1 MDFQRDLIDDAI
13 NQYLQ
18 SKSTTQSNEKENNS
32 NSNNT
37 IPMELDDDPFNLLN
51 KTSSDNADSHIN
63 NRQTNNHN
71 NLQPVDREPSS
82 SPQIIQTPTLKIEN
96 SETFE
101 ERILLNSNDILQSPD
116 STVPTINT
124 SQTNNQLANQ
134 FLSPTSNT
142 FTNIFNSNLIAN
154 QNPNNNIKK
163 QSFSSSSNDNN
174 YLNSNDYLSDLED
187 ANDAMTPYISSSDK
201 LNLNA
206 INNTDNNNN
215 NTNTATLTT
224 STLHSPS
231 YLSPSSYLSQQESN
245 NLSTSDIDNDD
256 LLSVYSNNSYYS
268 TNSSA
273 SNMLLPINSHGLK
286 HVNDLNDLDYLLD
299 NIGMD
304 WSNNN
309 NNNSTNDNDN
319 NNANN
324 TTSFNSDDI
333 MNSDTN
339 FTPPSIIT
347 TPNSNNINNTFNPD
361 NNNVVSNTTDSNNQT
376 IQYSAPTIS
385 IQEFNSSSDNHLEST
400 PPLMSKENEFY
411 IPSLDHRKDSLSPE
425 AYLSS
430 NNNNNNNNNNTLN
443 KDDSNADIIHE
454 EMTNARKVRRKSIN
468 DNNNNKFADRS
479 RTRSRSRS
487 RRSSMSLDEK
497 ARSLSENRD
506 KLLELADLK
515 IDDDT
520 EQHNDYINPL
530 PPVKLEASSENIPL
544 SQDSTVQMTSA
555 DINNKEDHTS
565 KKHPQIYAC
574 KLCDKKFTRPYN
586 LKSHLRTHTNERP
599 FVCSICDKAF
609 ARQHDRKRH
618 EDLHS
623 GKKRYICGGKLKN
636 GQAWGCGKKF
646 ARSDA
651 LGRHF
656 KTESGKRCIAPLYQE
671 AALEKEVSQQH

>member
-13 NQYLQ
+13 NQYLH
-18 SKSTTQSNEKENNS
+18 SKPTTQSNQND
-32 NSNNT
+32 NNT
-37 IPMELDDDPFNLLN
+37 NSGTVPMQLDDDPFNLLN
-51 KTSSDNADSHIN
+51 TSPPDNTTNLN
-63 NRQTNNHN
+63 NNNTQNN
-71 NLQPVDREPSS
+71 NLQPVDRESLSS
-82 SPQIIQTPTLKIEN
+82 SPQVIQTPTLKLEN

-101 ERILLNSNDILQSPD
+101 EKILLNSNDIVQSPD
-116 STVPTINT
+116 NNVPTINT
-124 SQTNNQLANQ
+124 SHSTDQFANQ

-154 QNPNNNIKK
+154 QNPNNKINK
-163 QSFSSSSNDNN
+163 QSLSSSSNDNN
-174 YLNSNDYLSDLED
+174 YFTNNDYLSDLED
-187 ANDAMTPYISSSDK
+187 VNDAMTPYLSSSDK
-201 LNLNA
+201 LNLNS
-206 INNTDNNNN
+206 INNTNNNN
-215 NTNTATLTT
+215 NNNNNNNSATLTA

-231 YLSPSSYLSQQESN
+231 YLSPSSYLSQHESHN
-245 NLSTSDIDNDD
+245 ASTNDTDNDD

-304 WSNNN
+304 WSDNNN
-309 NNNSTNDNDN
+309 NNNNDN
-319 NNANN
+319 NNN
-324 TTSFNSDDI
+324 TTNFNNDDI

-347 TPNSNNINNTFNPD
+347 TPNSNNYNNNNNNNNNT
-361 NNNVVSNTTDSNNQT
+361 QAM
-376 IQYSAPTIS
+376 QYSAPTIS
-385 IQEFNSSSDNHLEST
+385 IQEFNSNSDNPLEST
-400 PPLMSKENEFY
+400 PPLTTGENEFT
-411 IPSLDHRKDSLSPE
+411 IPPAEHRKDSLSPE
-425 AYLSS
+425 AYFSS
-430 NNNNNNNNNNTLN
+430 NTNNHNHN
-443 KDDSNADIIHE
+443 KNIPNRDDDNADIIHE
-454 EMTNARKVRRKSIN
+454 EMTNARKMRRKSIN
-468 DNNNNKFADRS
+468 DSNINKLAD

-515 IDDDT
+515 IDDET
-520 EQHNDYINPL
+520 EQHNDYINAIS
-530 PPVKLEASSENIPL
+530 PVTLEASRENIPL
-544 SQDSTVQMTSA
+544 NQDSTIQMTSA

-636 GQAWGCGKKF
+636 GQIWGCGKKF

-671 AALEKEVSQQH
+671 AALEKEVSQQY